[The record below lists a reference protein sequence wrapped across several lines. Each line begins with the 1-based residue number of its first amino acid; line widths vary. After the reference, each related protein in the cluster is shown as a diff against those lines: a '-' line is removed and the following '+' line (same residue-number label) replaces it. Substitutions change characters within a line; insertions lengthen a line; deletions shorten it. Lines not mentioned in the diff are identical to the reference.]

1 MTLELSPEEREI
13 LQKLVDRE
21 ISEVGPEIRHT
32 QTSALHDELKR
43 YREVLISLAHRL
55 SGEGRESQSD

>member
-13 LQKLVDRE
+13 IQKLVDRE

-32 QTSALHDELKR
+32 RTSALHDELKR
-43 YREVLISLAHRL
+43 YREVLINLAQKL
-55 SGEGRESQSD
+55 SGGSRES